1 MQLKNIGTGEIVTV
15 ENIELLNL
23 LEQQVKDTSMK
34 STSLVTTH
42 SDFTSL
48 CNNPSTLSI
57 QEPLQEQMLFF
68 FLN

>member
-15 ENIELLNL
+15 GNIELLNL

-34 STSLVTTH
+34 STSLVKTH

-48 CNNPSTLSI
+48 SNN
-57 QEPLQEQMLFF
+57 QMLIF